1 MEKTKIHKKMPELAH
16 LKNGD
21 QWHVRERRKSFNANF
36 SAKFFI
42 FLKSPKVINFLLEVL
57 EEIVTSGDSCK
68 SKSRCCRLIPTYLPT
83 YVVCGPIV
91 DSFGSNAVG
100 KTCLIKVCSRT
111 SDDNRVT
118 KILFTFQL
126 NWSSWWSNFLS
137 RIFLFYVVTHVGIE
151 KHSSATHGLLFAKLK
166 SKCNVNALLK
176 KAMYFLKMDQPRPLF
191 AYFRSFQAHILIE
204 KNCRLQLDSNSDRR
218 SRMWARWPL
227 DHHHGLVCIGSSYR
241 KRAVILT
248 AVL

>member
-137 RIFLFYVVTHVGIE
+137 RIFFVLCSYACGHWKTFFSHSRFAVCKIEIEVQCQRLVEESNVFFKNGPTPASFCLFSFFSSTHFNR
-151 KHSSATHGLLFAKLK
+151 KKL
-166 SKCNVNALLK
+166 
-176 KAMYFLKMDQPRPLF
+176 
-191 AYFRSFQAHILIE
+191 
-204 KNCRLQLDSNSDRR
+204 
-218 SRMWARWPL
+218 
-227 DHHHGLVCIGSSYR
+227 
-241 KRAVILT
+241 
-248 AVL
+248 

>member
-1 MEKTKIHKKMPELAH
+1 MAGL
-16 LKNGD
+16 N
-21 QWHVRERRKSFNANF
+21 
-36 SAKFFI
+36 FFI

-91 DSFGSNAVG
+91 DSFGSNGVG

-137 RIFLFYVVTHVGIE
+137 RIFFVLCSYACGHWKTFFSHSRFAVCKIEIEVQCQRLVEESNVFFKNGPTPASFCLFSFFSSTHFNR
-151 KHSSATHGLLFAKLK
+151 KKL
-166 SKCNVNALLK
+166 
-176 KAMYFLKMDQPRPLF
+176 
-191 AYFRSFQAHILIE
+191 
-204 KNCRLQLDSNSDRR
+204 
-218 SRMWARWPL
+218 
-227 DHHHGLVCIGSSYR
+227 
-241 KRAVILT
+241 
-248 AVL
+248 

>member
-1 MEKTKIHKKMPELAH
+1 MEKTKIHKKRPELAH
-16 LKNGD
+16 LKKWRPMTRQRAKKKFQCKFLGEIFYLFKVSKGD
-21 QWHVRERRKSFNANF
+21 KLFVGSFGRNCHERWQLQKQ
-36 SAKFFI
+36 KQ
-42 FLKSPKVINFLLEVL
+42 VL
-57 EEIVTSGDSCK
+57 PSHTY
-68 SKSRCCRLIPTYLPT
+68 LPTYLPT

-91 DSFGSNAVG
+91 DSFGSNGVG

-191 AYFRSFQAHILIE
+191 A
-204 KNCRLQLDSNSDRR
+204 
-218 SRMWARWPL
+218 
-227 DHHHGLVCIGSSYR
+227 
-241 KRAVILT
+241 
-248 AVL
+248 